1 MSPICATGPSGRARG
16 RIASQRAVSG
26 RRKGAVLILF
36 AVLLAALLAILAFAI
51 DIGVSVHHRA
61 TLQNAVDAAALAGAD
76 ALERGRVNVN
86 NQAVR
91 AATRQYF
98 QLNLPDL
105 TPSVQLGRWN
115 PVNRVFEPGLASS
128 LNVNAVQ
135 VTARWQYPSLFGRVL
150 GHSSYRSDADAV
162 AIGGR
167 DVAGPRDIVL
177 LIDQTPALLTPQ
189 SDQYA
194 PGENAPDDYPLNAKR
209 ALKEAVAEFVQYLS
223 VNFPDDRVGISGFAQ
238 NTGLESGLTNNA
250 TTLQTVFD
258 ISRPNAMLF
267 AYQAYLDTSGGRYPG
282 TPPRLDVALNGASQ
296 GQIGGLQ
303 IATGANSRAQAK
315 KILVLIGDG
324 STASSS
330 DALAVAAQLAA
341 NRFNLHTITVGAPS
355 ALMRQLVVG
364 DGRSYVVPTPD
375 VSASVSY
382 DDMRQA
388 WRAAFDVI
396 SGKDAPPAM
405 LVR

>member
-16 RIASQRAVSG
+16 RTAAQRPSSG

-51 DIGVSVHHRA
+51 DIGLSVHHRA

-98 QLNLPDL
+98 QLNLPGM

-115 PVNRVFEPGLASS
+115 PVTRVFEPGLSSS

-177 LIDQTPALLTPQ
+177 MIDQTPALLAPL
-189 SDQYA
+189 SDPYA
-194 PGENAPDDYPLNAKR
+194 PGENAPNDYPLNAKR
-209 ALKEAVAEFVQYLS
+209 ALKEAVAEFVQYLAT
-223 VNFPDDRVGISGFAQ
+223 NFPDDRIGISGFAHD
-238 NTGLESGLTNNA
+238 TALETGLTNNA
-250 TTLQTVFD
+250 STLQTAFD
-258 ISRPNAMLF
+258 IGRPNAMLF
-267 AYQAYLDTSGGRYPG
+267 TYQDYLDTSGGRYPG
-282 TPPRLDVALNGASQ
+282 TPPRLDVALDGASQ

-303 IATGANSRAQAK
+303 IATGTNSRPQAK
-315 KILVLIGDG
+315 KILVLISDG
-324 STASSS
+324 STANSS
-330 DALAVAAQLAA
+330 DPLAVAAQLGA

-364 DGRSYVVPTPD
+364 DGRSYLVPTPD
-375 VSASVSY
+375 VSAAVSY
-382 DDMRQA
+382 VDMRQA
-388 WRAAFDVI
+388 FRAAFDVI
-396 SGKDAPPAM
+396 AGKEAPPAM